1 MGAGPLGT
9 QRVGAGPLG
18 ADTGTYSRRDMG
30 AGPLG
35 RPGLG
40 RWPLGRGAHCRGA
53 MGPGR
58 LQVVLGCRTGGE
70 GPRRERGSPVTG
82 DPAADGSQATGGVDL
97 SIGRKAVAPT
107 WETQGGDESDP
118 PHRRRTPD
126 PDRRAP
132 TRPDTADRAKK
143 AG

>member
-18 ADTGTYSRRDMG
+18 AHTGTYSRRDMG

-40 RWPLGRGAHCRGA
+40 AWPLGRGAHCRGA

-58 LQVVLGCRTGGE
+58 LGRWCLGCRALERKAWGGNV
-70 GPRRERGSPVTG
+70 GPRTLGTPRPMEPRPL
-82 DPAADGSQATGGVDL
+82 AAL
-97 SIGRKAVAPT
+97 SAVLAGRL
-107 WETQGGDESDP
+107 
-118 PHRRRTPD
+118 
-126 PDRRAP
+126 
-132 TRPDTADRAKK
+132 
-143 AG
+143 